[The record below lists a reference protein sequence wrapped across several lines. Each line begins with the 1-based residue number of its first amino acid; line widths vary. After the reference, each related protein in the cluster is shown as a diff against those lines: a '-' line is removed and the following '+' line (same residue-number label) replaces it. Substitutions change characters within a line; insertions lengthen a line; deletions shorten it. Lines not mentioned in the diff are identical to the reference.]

1 MTSVQEKTYKLL
13 TTPLA
18 TGITIVGLITFT
30 VLRWT
35 HSFCAFFVLFTL
47 ALYLLVHFTITKAN
61 PYNKINHVMATV
73 YSAACLIFVGYIAI
87 VDDKQSISIASVLS
101 LAVMAIAG
109 LCAFIG
115 TAIGAVT
122 GKTNDTKTATE
133 NIKGTHGFDYIPE
146 KERYIK
152 DRKKRRRQRAA
163 DKVRSLGLFGN
174 ETIAI
179 TYGALTV
186 ILLMAAILKD
196 LLVF

>member
-30 VLRWT
+30 ALRWT

-73 YSAACLIFVGYIAI
+73 YAAVCLIFVGYIAI

-101 LAVMAIAG
+101 LAVMTIAE
-109 LCAFIG
+109 LCAFIC
-115 TAIGAVT
+115 TAIGA
-122 GKTNDTKTATE
+122 
-133 NIKGTHGFDYIPE
+133 
-146 KERYIK
+146 
-152 DRKKRRRQRAA
+152 
-163 DKVRSLGLFGN
+163 
-174 ETIAI
+174 
-179 TYGALTV
+179 
-186 ILLMAAILKD
+186 
-196 LLVF
+196 